1 MLELFYRVLTPPPLS
16 PQRQFLNIHEMHT
29 VNGTSVTFIA
39 ERVNE
44 LPNVSQN
51 TGTSAIRTRLIF
63 FFGGGGLELPEIV
76 RVGCTYAYYDCNKYL
91 KRIST

>member
-1 MLELFYRVLTPPPLS
+1 
-16 PQRQFLNIHEMHT
+16 MHT
-29 VNGTSVTFIA
+29 VYSTSVTNIA

-63 FFGGGGLELPEIV
+63 GFFFGGGGLELPEIV
-76 RVGCTYAYYDCNKYL
+76 RVGYILYTCNKYL
-91 KRIST
+91 KRIFT